1 MEPDA
6 EDFSEDFWAA
16 LNARLEE
23 RRRQDRSRQDR
34 SRQDRS
40 RQDRPRPYGLNL
52 SGWYARMIAAEREN
66 AFLAAWDAR
75 QLASPESENPEPPT
89 HRGAAPWGMGNN
101 VEPPRAVAHPASE
114 HNLND
119 SEPAVVIRGDSG
131 SVGTMSATG
140 QTRSEPL
147 IQVCARAMRE
157 LRAARRQ
164 RMASQTRHQSD
175 TEKSQGH
182 GDRNPESAHAIH
194 PPETEEAR
202 HRAGLK
208 RRWEEV
214 AERGD

>member
-1 MEPDA
+1 MDPDA
-6 EDFSEDFWAA
+6 EGFSEGFWAA

-23 RRRQDRSRQDR
+23 RRRQDRL
-34 SRQDRS
+34 
-40 RQDRPRPYGLNL
+40 RQDRPRQYGLHL
-52 SGWYARMIAAEREN
+52 SGWYARMIDAEREN
-66 AFLAAWDAR
+66 ASLATRDAR
-75 QLASPESENPEPPT
+75 QLTSLESENPELPT
-89 HRGAAPWGMGNN
+89 QVHGAATWGMGNN

-175 TEKSQGH
+175 TEQSQGH

-194 PPETEEAR
+194 PQETEEAR

-208 RRWEEV
+208 RRWEEM